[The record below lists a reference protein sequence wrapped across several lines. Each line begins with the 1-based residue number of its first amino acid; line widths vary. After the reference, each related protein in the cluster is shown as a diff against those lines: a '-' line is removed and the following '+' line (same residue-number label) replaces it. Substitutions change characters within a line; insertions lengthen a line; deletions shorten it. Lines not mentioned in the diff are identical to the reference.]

1 MVEGDKDRKYWS
13 GWIETAPREEIR
25 AIQERKLREQVQYI
39 FTNSKFWQGQFMEA
53 KITPDDIRGV
63 DDLARVPY
71 MHKGVHTAHLEKEGS
86 LFGGF
91 LCRPMEEVLKGRG
104 QFLSTSGT
112 TAKARRFL
120 LDMEEWGI
128 YADASARVVWT
139 GGVRP
144 GDVAFLPFP
153 LTLWTAGWV
162 FQLAFEK
169 IGVTSITAGQPFDTK
184 QRFDLIRD
192 FKPTVSVTTPSYIL
206 HMAATAKEMGINLK
220 DLGFKHIFIGGE
232 PCPDASRKRIE
243 DLFESPGITRNFMGI
258 SELSPPCICGID
270 CEEQGGFHTAS
281 EDTMIYQFLKPDSAE
296 PAKPGEV
303 AELVLTSLVQ
313 KTVVVG
319 FNFRTRDL
327 CVYDDSPCKCGRTSP
342 RFKIIGRHDD
352 MVTISG
358 VNIFAS
364 GIEDIIR
371 KFPEMGDEFQLVIE
385 KKGELNKVT
394 VKAEPRPEIDQ
405 SIYPQL
411 KAKLEEAIRSSL
423 TIKLTVEF
431 VAFGTLPRFELKAKR
446 WLDLRPKE

>member
-1 MVEGDKDRKYWS
+1 MVEGDTDKKYWS
-13 GWIETAPREEIR
+13 GWIETAPRQEIR

-39 FTNSKFWQGQFMEA
+39 FANSRFWQEQFMKA

-71 MHKGVHTAHLEKEGS
+71 MHKGIHTAHLEEEGS

-91 LCRPMEEVLKGRG
+91 LCRPVEEVLKGRG

-112 TAKARRFL
+112 TAKPRRFL
-120 LDMEEWGI
+120 LDMGEWSI
-128 YADASARVVWT
+128 YADASARVVWA

-169 IGVTSITAGQPFDTK
+169 MGVTSITAGQPFDTK

-192 FKPTVSVTTPSYIL
+192 FKPTLSVTTPSYIL
-206 HMAATAKEMGINLK
+206 HMAATAKEMGIHLK

-243 DLFESPGITRNFMGI
+243 DLFQSPGITRNFMGI

-270 CEEQGGFHTAS
+270 CEEQGGFHTTS
-281 EDTMIYQFLKPDSAE
+281 EDTMIYQFLKPDSSE

-394 VKAEPRPEIDQ
+394 VKAEPLPEIDQ

-423 TIKLTVEF
+423 TIKLPVEF